1 MGARERRRG
10 AQAEREFAAILSDWL
25 GVAIKRN
32 LGQERDSGSDLTTG
46 RVRWEVKRHERL
58 CVMEWCKQ
66 AQKSAKDHEIPI
78 VAFRQ
83 DGEEWRCVLRLRDL
97 LPLLREEV
105 E

>member
-10 AQAEREFAAILSDWL
+10 AAAERELAAILSDWL

-58 CVMEWCKQ
+58 SVMEWCRQ
-66 AQKSAKDHEIPI
+66 VEAASGPRDIPVI
-78 VAFRQ
+78 AFRQ
-83 DGEEWRCVLRLRDL
+83 DGEEWRVVMRLRDV
-97 LPLLREEV
+97 LPLLREEC

>member
-25 GVAIKRN
+25 GVTVKRN
-32 LGQERDSGSDLTTG
+32 LGQARDSGDDVTTG
-46 RVRWEVKRHERL
+46 RVRWEVKRHNALRI
-58 CVMEWCKQ
+58 MEWCRQ
-66 AQKSAKDHEIPI
+66 VESAAQPGDIPV

-83 DGEEWRCVLRLRDL
+83 DGEEWRVVMRLRDV
-97 LPLLREEV
+97 LPLLREEC

>member
-10 AQAEREFAAILSDWL
+10 AAAERELAAILSDWL
-25 GVAIKRN
+25 GVAVKRN
-32 LGQERDSGSDLTTG
+32 LGQSREGGDDITTG

-58 CVMEWCKQ
+58 QVMAWCKQ
-66 AQKSAKDHEIPI
+66 VEAASGPRDIPV

-83 DGEEWRCVLRLRDL
+83 DGEEWRVVMRLRDV
-97 LPLLREEV
+97 LPLLREEC